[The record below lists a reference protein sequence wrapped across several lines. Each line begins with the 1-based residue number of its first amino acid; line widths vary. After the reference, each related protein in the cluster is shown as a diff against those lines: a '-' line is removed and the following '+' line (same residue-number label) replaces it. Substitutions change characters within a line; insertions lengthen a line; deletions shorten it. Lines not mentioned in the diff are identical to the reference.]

1 MKNALKRLRKLKK
14 MRNKISVNLED
25 FKTILKKTRVSQR
38 IGKKNYA
45 NEVVEL
51 SYTEGKFKVE
61 IMEVQRIIEASGT
74 DDWSVI
80 MPLSKYQY
88 IIKVKPNS
96 DPLVIEYDDNL
107 NKKNIIKFKLED
119 NKIFIFPSTLKFF
132 FSENIATEP
141 NLFIVFNYD
150 LEDKI

>member
-1 MKNALKRLRKLKK
+1 MKY
-14 MRNKISVNLED
+14 KISVNLED

-74 DDWSVI
+74 DDWSVAI
-80 MPLSKYQY
+80 PLSKYQY

-96 DPLVIEYDDNL
+96 DPLTIEFDDEL
-107 NKKNIIKFKLED
+107 KQL
-119 NKIFIFPSTLKFF
+119 KIGTTS
-132 FSENIATEP
+132 
-141 NLFIVFNYD
+141 Y
-150 LEDKI
+150 KI